1 MYKTAL
7 LAMILSIKTYENL
20 RLSGDL
26 SPVHGSH
33 LGRLEGQDHGKQRN
47 RHHQP
52 WTVSLSIL
60 KHQQQSLQ
68 KKTKSPTTLQS
79 VCLLV
84 ELF

>member
-1 MYKTAL
+1 
-7 LAMILSIKTYENL
+7 MILISIKTWGNL

-60 KHQQQSLQ
+60 KHQQQNLQ
-68 KKTKSPTTLQS
+68 PIKINIAKNAKVKDYGEQQG
-79 VCLLV
+79 VC
-84 ELF
+84 